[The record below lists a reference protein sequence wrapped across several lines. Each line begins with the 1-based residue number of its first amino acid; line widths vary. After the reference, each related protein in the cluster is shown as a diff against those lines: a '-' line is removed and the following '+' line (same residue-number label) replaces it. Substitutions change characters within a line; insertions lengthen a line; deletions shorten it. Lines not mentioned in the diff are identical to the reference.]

1 MYAANTNLRKAL
13 ILPGMLL
20 LLALVTGCKDIIEK
34 DISGDTPVVILPQ
47 TDDTIAVNPVHIK
60 WEELEGATK
69 YHIQIVSPSFSN
81 ISLYA
86 VDSVVQGTNFYIPL
100 DSNSYELKITALN
113 AGYESHS
120 TAAIPFVVSS
130 NPSGGPGGS
139 VVLVSPAANACSGQT
154 TVTFDWNAFPNAE
167 SYIFE
172 LHSGPS
178 FADPLEYGQDQLGVT
193 GLTLNNLSEGTYS
206 WGVKAFYNGD
216 TETAFTKRVLYID
229 TTAPGTTTLISPANF
244 STVSTGSVTFTWSVQ
259 NGGFEPSP
267 VTSVFEIATDNT
279 FTSMFN
285 TQTLTGTSVT
295 VPNMVFDTYFWR
307 VKTIDAAG
315 NTGITSPTYTLSV
328 F

>member
-1 MYAANTNLRKAL
+1 M
-13 ILPGMLL
+13 
-20 LLALVTGCKDIIEK
+20 
-34 DISGDTPVVILPQ
+34 
-47 TDDTIAVNPVHIK
+47 
-60 WEELEGATK
+60 
-69 YHIQIVSPSFSN
+69 
-81 ISLYA
+81 
-86 VDSVVQGTNFYIPL
+86 
-100 DSNSYELKITALN
+100 
-113 AGYESHS
+113 
-120 TAAIPFVVSS
+120 
-130 NPSGGPGGS
+130 
-139 VVLVSPAANACSGQT
+139 
-154 TVTFDWNAFPNAE
+154 
-167 SYIFE
+167 
-172 LHSGPS
+172 
-178 FADPLEYGQDQLGVT
+178 
-193 GLTLNNLSEGTYS
+193 
-206 WGVKAFYNGD
+206 KAFYNGD

-307 VKTIDAAG
+307 VKTTDAAG